1 MKEKHCFRLHHFLL
15 IAIIAGFASGPV
27 NAAIFVSIPG
37 IPGDSLDANH
47 EGWIDAFA
55 TGGNFTT
62 NSCGEFVV
70 TKEIDRAF
78 PLLVASVV
86 SGQVFSNIVVETT
99 ANYGGSRATFSTITL
114 NGATI
119 TSLST
124 QLTGDAKCAG

>member
-1 MKEKHCFRLHHFLL
+1 MKEKHCFRPHHSLL

-27 NAAIFVSIPG
+27 NADIFVNIPG
-37 IPGDSLDANH
+37 IPGESLDANH
-47 EGWIDAFA
+47 ADWIDALA

-86 SGQVFSNIVVETT
+86 SG
-99 ANYGGSRATFSTITL
+99 
-114 NGATI
+114 
-119 TSLST
+119 
-124 QLTGDAKCAG
+124 